1 MECKEGERQPPPFQD
16 ILFTLVRVCWHNHP
30 RGHSMDPPPSP
41 PLPLFSLYIYTRSKI
56 SFPSGFRTQLLL
68 SSTHYKHPERV
79 SLSPTISS
87 NVTLPQYRS
96 WFVTY
101 SPPCTRESQRGLE
114 PSKLGDMSLELEEF
128 DLRGFE
134 ETEGDRMGEEE

>member
-1 MECKEGERQPPPFQD
+1 MQGRRATATTLPGHLIYVSQGLLAQPPKGPFNGSATFSSSPF
-16 ILFTLVRVCWHNHP
+16 ILYI
-30 RGHSMDPPPSP
+30 
-41 PLPLFSLYIYTRSKI
+41 YIYTRSKI

-96 WFVTY
+96 QFVTY

-134 ETEGDRMGEEE
+134 ETEGDRMEEEE